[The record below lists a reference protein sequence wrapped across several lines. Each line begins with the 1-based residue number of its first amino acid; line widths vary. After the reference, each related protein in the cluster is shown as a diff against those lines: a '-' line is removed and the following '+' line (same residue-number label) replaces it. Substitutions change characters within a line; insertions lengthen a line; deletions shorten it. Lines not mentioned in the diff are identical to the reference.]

1 MNEEIKDCKNTLLN
15 TFQNIINQDDLNKLL
30 NVCKSR
36 FYEKDITYQNKLAV
50 YKENNSDK
58 ISIVLDFNNFK
69 HPNDSASKS
78 LCSGKDITTIFNEG
92 PHGFEEKNILLS
104 YAIGYLIPKK

>member
-15 TFQNIINQDDLNKLL
+15 TFQNIIDQDDLNKLL

-50 YKENNSDK
+50 YKEGK
-58 ISIVLDFNNFK
+58 IGIVLDFNNFK
-69 HPNDSASKS
+69 HPNHNASREI
-78 LCSGKDITTIFNEG
+78 CSGKDITSLFNESS
-92 PHGFEEKNILLS
+92 HCEEAKRQLLS

>member
-1 MNEEIKDCKNTLLN
+1 MNEEIQDCKNTLLN
-15 TFQNIINQDDLNKLL
+15 TFQNIIDQDDLNKLL

-50 YKENNSDK
+50 YKEGK
-58 ISIVLDFNNFK
+58 IDIVLDFNNFK
-69 HPNDSASKS
+69 HPNHNASREI
-78 LCSGKDITTIFNEG
+78 CSGKDITSLFDEG

-104 YAIGYLIPKK
+104 YGIGYLIPKK